1 MAEKPFATGTLRN
14 LRRYPVKGIAGE
26 DLSEVFVTFAGL
38 IGDRIYAFSDPQNH
52 TNFPWMTARKW
63 PGMILLQPR
72 FLEPPSS
79 GQEWPVANT
88 FRVEVTTPE
97 GDRYDVGDPRFH
109 QYLEKQFGRSLE
121 FRFSERSMHDARP
134 VSLISRQTIEALS
147 AETNLTLDH
156 RRFRANFVVD
166 WDSTGP
172 FFEDSLVGRR
182 ARIGDVLEVMV
193 VKNDARCNVITLDP
207 DTAAASPEVL
217 QTVAKHHASC
227 AGVYGA
233 VLREGIVRRGDRVS
247 VD

>member
-1 MAEKPFATGTLRN
+1 MTEPPHVTGTLQH

-26 DLSEVFVTFAGL
+26 DLSEVFVTFAGP
-38 IGDRIYAFSDPQNH
+38 IGDRVYAFSDPQNH
-52 TNFPWMTARKW
+52 TNLPWMTARQW
-63 PGMILLQPR
+63 RGMLLLQPR
-72 FLEPPSS
+72 FLDPPSTA
-79 GQEWPVANT
+79 EERPAENT

-97 GDRYDVGDPRFH
+97 GARYNVRDPQFH
-109 QYLEKQFGRSLE
+109 RYLEQHFGRPLE

-134 VSLISRQTIEALS
+134 VSLISRQTIDALS
-147 AETNLTLDH
+147 AETLLPLDH

-172 FFEDSLVGRR
+172 FYEDSLVGRR
-182 ARIGDVLEVMV
+182 IHIGDVLEIMI
-193 VKNDARCNVITLDP
+193 VKNDMRCIVITLDP

-217 QTVAKHHASC
+217 QVVARHHASC

-233 VLREGIVRRGDRVS
+233 VLREGIVRPGDRVS